1 MGLALS
7 EAQAVLDPLDMVTGE
22 ARPYV
27 EKHGGKIGLLEYHR
41 ENNPAVAQNIL
52 PTHIV
57 PPGAIYE
64 GNGYMKGEL
73 IARASH
79 PIDVHAMVG
88 AMDTKMAPSSDE
100 AVVNGVIGEI
110 RQQVSSPEVVQFAS
124 YSTRPGA
131 YLGSDVTIGV
141 QPFVNGMRASVVS
154 HPNRPRDKEEF
165 VISWFQNAKTKS
177 TDSLASG
184 IETYSGIF
192 NARGKLKTILT
203 DKTLGFHAIQKNIS
217 PQVLIDLYERVRNGR
232 ALQDD
237 RTFLMEAVADEN
249 DLGSVVKFCQQRDFR
264 KREVADWRINPSTLP
279 IKFELPKLVFG
290 ITPKEGIELTVVQ
303 SPDCLLEKGGT
314 EPLGSL
320 DEPWAL
326 LKTQHQ
332 TEPPLSFQPTN
343 MRAYLGGFR
352 FGSGAPS
359 LAHMQESFAAKADV
373 AVFEN
378 PQKQDR
384 QAYHR
389 EHDDYYDPR
398 VDFDFSRRIV
408 AEMIREAELEN
419 PLWPGETKFGAVRS
433 ASNLGLKVA
442 GMAQDTMINM
452 LEATRGRTYK
462 IRLFCDGYTAYMEH
476 ASDQPSSALRRKK
489 PGQSVDE

>member
-7 EAQAVLDPLDMVTGE
+7 EAPHLENPLDLVSDA

-27 EKHGGKIGLLEYHR
+27 EDHGGKIGLLEYHR
-41 ENNPAVAQNIL
+41 AHNPAVADNIL

-57 PPGAIYE
+57 APGESYG
-64 GNGYMKGEL
+64 GNGYMKGPV
-73 IARASH
+73 IVRASH
-79 PIDVHAMVG
+79 PIDVHELVG
-88 AMDTKMAPSSDE
+88 ALETQLAPSSDE
-100 AVVNGVIGEI
+100 DVVNGVIGRI
-110 RQQVSSPEVVQFAS
+110 REQVSSPEVVQFAS

-131 YLGSDVTIGV
+131 YLGSDVTMGV

-154 HPNRPRDKEEF
+154 HPNRPKDKEEF
-165 VISWFQNAKTKS
+165 VISWFQQAKTRS
-177 TDSLASG
+177 NDGLASG
-184 IETYSGIF
+184 IETYSATF
-192 NARGKLKTILT
+192 DVRGKLNTVLT
-203 DKTLGFHAIQKNIS
+203 DKTLGWHAIQENIS
-217 PQVLIDLYERVRNGR
+217 PQALIELYQRVRDGK
-232 ALQDD
+232 ALQPD

-249 DLGSVVKFCQQRDFR
+249 DLGSVVNFCQQRDFR
-264 KREVADWRINPSTLP
+264 RREVADWRIDPSTLP

-303 SPDCLLEKGGT
+303 SPDCLLRADGT

-332 TEPPLSFQPTN
+332 KEPPLSFQPHN
-343 MRAYLGGFR
+343 MKAYLGGFR

-359 LAHMQESFAAKADV
+359 LAHMQERFAAQAEV

-378 PQKQDR
+378 PQKQSR

-389 EHDDYYDPR
+389 EGDEYYDPS

-408 AEMIREAELEN
+408 AEMLREADLEY
-419 PLWPGETKFGAVRS
+419 PLEIGQSKFNAVRG
-433 ASNLGLKVA
+433 ASNLALEVA

-452 LEATRGRTYK
+452 LEATRGRTYR
-462 IRLFCDGYTAYMEH
+462 IRLFCDGYTAYMEP
-476 ASDQPSSALRRKK
+476 ASGQPSSALRRKWQ
-489 PGQSVDE
+489 GESVDA